1 MAEELS
7 KRDYL
12 VNGSLKGNTFGEF
25 EDFNLG
31 DETVKE
37 LIRSGISVVVP
48 KSISF
53 PFQAY
58 SPPKRPEAAKP
69 DRIIVLRNKKVLMP
83 VAVVEYKKPGKLRAS
98 ASLIETA
105 EQGLF
110 AAAALTAR
118 IAVATDKD
126 QTLYI
131 NVVESL
137 SSQKI
142 VYYEETRDLNPAVI
156 HDLLQGG
163 SVERDPGPLAEKIW
177 QLIWHA
183 TKEEPK
189 ACLLTFIE
197 LFVLKFLSD
206 NLSKKDLP
214 TAYSFYELNVDPS
227 VFHGKYGTT
236 AIEYY
241 VSKIRPHIK
250 TIFPDNTVCQDETV
264 AKLFHLSAIVSKTSV
279 INGFSFLKTSQSTSV
294 ATYNRVFLEI
304 LEEFQ
309 KFGSLTRIDPEFKT
323 RLYEIFL
330 KKTARQQKLGQFF
343 TPRNVVKSMIRMAR
357 LGNLPEGSVVLDPAC
372 GVGGFVLE
380 PLIFEPALKDS
391 ISIVAGKP
399 KRKLKMVG
407 VDVDANTHILAKAN
421 LLIHLAELVRNPT
434 TTMEAINT
442 LMAETF
448 VLMNQNE
455 TLGSLLNPPTNSVNV
470 ILTNPPYVTQGSA
483 IYKKEIAE
491 ASTVVGG
498 KTLREYYNGAGLGVE
513 SLFLRYISGALKP
526 GGKAFVIVPQG
537 LLTRT
542 DPGSK
547 TVVLEECN
555 LLASIALPRNT
566 FFNTAQKTYI
576 LVLEKRH
583 TRYDPRPPVF
593 CAVTRSIGESLDARR
608 IPDPKNNDLE
618 DISGLFVKFS
628 QTLDR
633 GEDPYSSS
641 SLVKIESPLSF
652 SENDRWDSARF
663 WSQEEMELLGMIE
676 AAVDRPAFI
685 DEVTFQIDS
694 IKSDLL
700 TSKSKLEALSAVP
713 VERGTVSKYFN
724 VRRGRRVRRKDCDEN
739 MGEIPV
745 YSGSKDP
752 TRPLGHI
759 SEKWLSAN
767 KIPIESP
774 ENPIITVNA
783 NGYVGA
789 VFVRREKCVIHDDVM
804 VLELIGDRNDI
815 DLDYAA
821 IQLRSAIA
829 AGNFEYEAKL
839 YSRAGDLEI
848 AFPKGEGDKFD
859 IGVQQRIS
867 SVIKQFNSLRSR
879 LEDLGIYAR
888 ESRIKESES

>member
-12 VNGSLKGNTFGEF
+12 VNGSLKGNAFGEF

-37 LIRSGISVVVP
+37 LVRYGISAIVP
-48 KSISF
+48 KAIKF

-58 SPPKRPEAAKP
+58 SPPKKPESARP
-69 DRIIVLRNKKVLMP
+69 DRVIVLRNKKILTP
-83 VAVVEYKKPGKLRAS
+83 VAVVEYKKPGKLKAS
-98 ASLIETA
+98 ADLLATA

-110 AAAALTAR
+110 AAAALTVR
-118 IAVATDKD
+118 IAVVTDKD
-126 QTLYI
+126 RFLYVD
-131 NVVESL
+131 VVESL
-137 SSQKI
+137 SQNKI
-142 VYYEETRDLNPAVI
+142 VYFEETRDLNPAVI

-163 SVERDPGPLAEKIW
+163 STERDPGPLAERVW

-197 LFVLKFLSD
+197 LFVLKFISD
-206 NLSKKDLP
+206 NLSAKDLP
-214 TAYSFYELNVDPS
+214 RAYSFYELNVDPS
-227 VFHGKYGTT
+227 EFQKKYGTT

-250 TIFPDNTVCQDETV
+250 TIFPDNTVCQDKSV
-264 AKLFHLSAIVSKTSV
+264 ADLFHLSSIVSKTSV
-279 INGFSFLKTSQSTSV
+279 INGFSFLKTSASTSI
-294 ATYNRVFLEI
+294 ATFNRVFLEI

-309 KFGSLTRIDPEFKT
+309 KFGSLTKIDPEFKT

-357 LGNLPEGSVVLDPAC
+357 LGELPEGSIVLDPAC

-380 PLIFEPALKDS
+380 PLILEPALKDS

-399 KRKLKMVG
+399 KRKLKLIG

-421 LLIHLAELVRNPT
+421 LLIHLAELVRSPT

-483 IYKKEIAE
+483 IYKKEVAE
-491 ASTVVGG
+491 ATTVIGE
-498 KTLREYYNGAGLGVE
+498 KTLRAYYNGTGLGVE

-526 GGKAFVIVPQG
+526 GGRAFVIVPQG

-547 TVVLEECN
+547 TIVLEECN

-566 FFNTAQKTYI
+566 FFNTPQKTYI

-583 TRYDPRPPVF
+583 TRNDPRPPIF
-593 CAVTRSIGESLDARR
+593 CAIARSIGESLDARR
-608 IPDPKNNDLE
+608 VPDPKNNDL
-618 DISGLFVKFS
+618 DVIAGLFIEFFKEKERGDFRNSYSAIVKVV
-628 QTLDR
+628 
-633 GEDPYSSS
+633 DPN
-641 SLVKIESPLSF
+641 SF
-652 SENDRWDSARF
+652 SANDRWDSARF
-663 WSQEEMELLGMIE
+663 WSQDELELLGMIE
-676 AAVDRPAFI
+676 PAVDRPDFI
-685 DEVTFQIDS
+685 DEVTTQIDA
-694 IKSDLL
+694 IKNELL
-700 TSKSKLEALSAVP
+700 ANKSSLKELSEVP
-713 VERGTVSKYFN
+713 VERMPVSKYFD

-739 MGEIPV
+739 EGDIPV

-759 SEKWLSAN
+759 SKKWLTDN

-774 ENPIITVNA
+774 ERPIITVNA

-789 VFVRREKCVIHDDVM
+789 VFVRREQCVIHDDVM
-804 VLELIGDRNDI
+804 VLEPKGNREDI
-815 DLDYAA
+815 DLDYVA
-821 IQLRSAIA
+821 IQLQSAIA

-839 YSRAGDLEI
+839 YSRTGNLEI
-848 AFPKGEGDKFD
+848 ALPKGEGDLFN
-859 IGVQQRIS
+859 IEAQRKIAS
-867 SVIKQFNSLRSR
+867 AIKQFDSLRTR
-879 LEDLGIYAR
+879 LEDLGIYAKN
-888 ESRIKESES
+888 SRIKEADN